1 MRVIVSGRR
10 HATKRIAE
18 LAENQLESHVVSQ
31 PSFIRDTTDFINKL
45 DKTQL
50 PVSTTPLLLCMDVS
64 KLYPSV
70 PRNEGIAACRD
81 ALDSRLNPSIP
92 TSDVIEMIK
101 S

>member
-1 MRVIVSGRR
+1 
-10 HATKRIAE
+10 
-18 LAENQLESHVVSQ
+18 
-31 PSFIRDTTDFINKL
+31 
-45 DKTQL
+45 
-50 PVSTTPLLLCMDVS
+50 MDVG

-70 PRNEGIAACRD
+70 PIDEGIAAFGD